1 MWLTFVAVADAS
13 CRMAQFPTAEGAKV
27 VVEAVSEPL
36 SCRRVTL
43 VAKGG
48 PDEIAAERSE
58 GAGAGAV
65 AAGAVALRG
74 AGRAGRGEIKL
85 VSAKYNGRMLDK
97 HHIVVRPGV
106 IEIGIPELEVG
117 ESAEI
122 AVAVTGEGL
131 QVILGDPPPDEPL
144 GGEVHSVWTVSL
156 DARHPGWGFA
166 DSALATTAVS
176 DVAFNPDG
184 RREFVRKGAQAQ
196 GILQL
201 PPGSFTYNVPGARIV
216 GTGSEGVVVTAQAG
230 GMKWDAPEGGTA
242 RWRVSTVAGD
252 VVIPDERTYLAG
264 LDWRW
269 SSVSLPEPAPP
280 TDFRPGETQQ
290 ESAQFLFDAVREMNP
305 ASLPGAD
312 PLQPRQL
319 NKAWR
324 SGFGSSVEQ
333 SLVLDRLLRQQR
345 IASTWVLSGREPDSM
360 TLTGYDRMFALVV
373 VDEKTVPLDPYCQ
386 VCAFGEVST
395 SIAGKAALGGLE
407 FAPLQAGRLSREITL
422 VGTEYRILATLEGAA
437 ALWLREKLYGAS
449 GVAVGDRIGEAL
461 GTVGAQVI
469 KIEGLETLG
478 STITIAL
485 STTKSVR
492 PPFDVEPPWDG
503 GWVDL

>member
-1 MWLTFVAVADAS
+1 MWLAWVAVAEAS
-13 CRMAQFPTAEGAKV
+13 CRMAQFPTAVGATV

-43 VAKGG
+43 VAKG
-48 PDEIAAERSE
+48 EVATE
-58 GAGAGAV
+58 GATSGAAV
-65 AAGAVALRG
+65 P
-74 AGRAGRGEIKL
+74 GEIKL
-85 VSAKYNGRMLDK
+85 TSAKYNGRKLNK
-97 HHIVVRPGV
+97 QHILARPGT

-117 ESAEI
+117 ESAEFS
-122 AVAVTGEGL
+122 VAVNGDGL
-131 QVILGDPPPDEPL
+131 QVILGDPPAPEPM
-144 GGEVHSVWTVSL
+144 GGEVHSVWTVAL

-166 DSALATTAVS
+166 DSSLASTAVT

-184 RREFVRKGAQAQ
+184 RREFVMKGAKAQ
-196 GILQL
+196 GVLQL
-201 PPGSFTYNVPGARIV
+201 PPGSFTLNVPGARIV
-216 GTGSEGVVVTAQAG
+216 GTGSEGVVVTAQSG
-230 GMKWDAPEGGTA
+230 GMRWDAPEGGTA

-280 TDFRPGETQQ
+280 NEFRAGKTQTET
-290 ESAQFLFDAVREMNP
+290 AQYLFDAVRRMNP
-305 ASLPGAD
+305 ASLPGAEA
-312 PLQPRQL
+312 LQPRQL

-333 SLVLDRLLRQQR
+333 SLVLDRLLRQQQV
-345 IASTWVLSGREPDSM
+345 ASTWVLSGTDPDSM
-360 TLTGYDRMFALVV
+360 TLTGYDRMFTLVV
-373 VDEKTVPLDPYCQ
+373 VDEKTVPLDPFCQ
-386 VCAFGEVST
+386 MCAFGEVST
-395 SIAGKAALGGLE
+395 TIAGKAALGGLE

-492 PPFDVEPPWDG
+492 PPFDSEPPWDG